1 MLDMTISWAY
11 TLFFLAALCSV
22 LGPQGSFG
30 DLRELAKRGLACVCR
45 LCKVPAKRYV
55 SECAVCQIRHKTQLR
70 HELAAKIWSECLV

>member
-30 DLRELAKRGLACVCR
+30 DLRQLAKRGLACMCG

-55 SECAVCQIRHKTQLR
+55 SKCAGWRIRNKTQL
-70 HELAAKIWSECLV
+70 K